1 MIIQSL
7 MCTRFQKE
15 GRKMRHW
22 KLAGLFLCLLIGF
35 CFLTSSVV
43 SAQVKLNY
51 SIFFPAPAPQTK
63 VATEWAEE
71 IGKRTGG
78 KVQIT
83 MFPGGTLTPAPQCY
97 DGVVKGISD
106 IGMSVL
112 AYTRG
117 KFPLTEVAD
126 LPLGIKSGLEA
137 TKLINE
143 YYKKFKPKELDE
155 VKVMY
160 LHGHGPGLLH
170 TKKEVK
176 TLGDLKGMKIRCTG
190 LAAKIVGALG
200 GTPVAMSMGE
210 TYDSLSRGVV
220 EGSMAPLE
228 ALKTWKW
235 GEVIKFTTECW
246 GASYSTGFFVVM
258 NKGKWNSLPPDVQKV
273 IEQVNEEWIVK
284 QGNNWDEIDKAGRD
298 FTLKLGNKIISL
310 SKGED
315 AKWAKAVKPLL
326 DEYVKNMKD
335 KGLPGE
341 AALKFYQDRVK

>member
-1 MIIQSL
+1 MYLIP
-7 MCTRFQKE
+7 KE
-15 GRKMRHW
+15 VMKMKHW
-22 KLAGLFLCLLIGF
+22 KWLSLCLCLSVIGLAVF
-35 CFLTSSVV
+35 TSSAV
-43 SAQVKLNY
+43 AQIKLNY
-51 SIFFPAPAPQTK
+51 SIFFPAPAPQTQ
-63 VATEWAEE
+63 VATEWAKE

-126 LPLGIKSGLEA
+126 LPLGMKSGLEA

-176 TLGDLKGMKIRCTG
+176 TLEDLKGMKIRCTG

-200 GTPVAMSMGE
+200 GTPVAMGMGE

-220 EGSMAPLE
+220 EGSMAPME

-235 GEVIKFTTECW
+235 GEVVKFTTECW

-298 FTLKLGNKIISL
+298 TTVKLGNKIISL
-310 SKGED
+310 SKEED
-315 AKWAKAVKPLL
+315 ARWAKAVRPLL
-326 DEYVKNMKD
+326 DEYVKNMKE

-341 AALKFYQDRVK
+341 EALKFYQDRVK